1 MFAGDIDIDISRVV
15 GLHCDPP
22 LTTEPIYVTAKSTAA
37 LAPYSPRN
45 GLFYG
50 CFRARKS
57 RLMILCILPA
67 TSQLYST
74 CPPYPPYLLESICAP
89 PSSYSSQHNL
99 ATHHHFCTNYESV
112 MYSSAPYIL

>member
-89 PSSYSSQHNL
+89 P
-99 ATHHHFCTNYESV
+99 FIV
-112 MYSSAPYIL
+112 FISA